1 MRGGYMAE
9 QVTLLDEILNAARE
23 CGAFTHLNGDLSFTP
38 RELAAF
44 ALRLRLKVLRDAGV
58 AHLSVVET
66 VDAAVNAAG
75 NADDV
80 PLIRQ
85 RV

>member
-1 MRGGYMAE
+1 MAE
-9 QVTLLDEILNAARE
+9 QVTLLDEILSAARD

-44 ALRLRLKVLRDAGV
+44 ALRIRLEVLRDAGV
-58 AHLSVVET
+58 TGLAVVES
-66 VDAAVNAAG
+66 VDAAVNGASD
-75 NADDV
+75 ADDV